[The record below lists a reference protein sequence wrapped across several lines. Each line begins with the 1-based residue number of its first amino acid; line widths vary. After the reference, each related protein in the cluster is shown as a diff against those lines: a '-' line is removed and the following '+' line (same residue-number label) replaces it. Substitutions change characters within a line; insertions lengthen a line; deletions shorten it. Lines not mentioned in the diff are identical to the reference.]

1 MIPNDFYG
9 KKQFIWWTGVVE
21 DIQDPLK
28 LGSVR
33 VRIIGLHSEN
43 KSLVPTD
50 SLPWA
55 QVALPTTGAKSVSGP
70 REGDWVFGFFQDGEY
85 AQIPVV
91 LSVFPG
97 IESAQSSIVYQESVR
112 REGAA
117 NKPVST
123 QVDRVV
129 GEPTTYR
136 ISRGVMEGTLVNA
149 TNQQRKHVCDITP
162 EVTKA
167 VNYVKGQFG
176 FVIKELRDAIRALIA
191 VLGFGDGSGE
201 ISKLIQLAKAIAR
214 EVKYITDV
222 VKEMNELIGELARIA
237 SYLRAMIDY
246 ILSLPEKAKKFLAE
260 CLQRFTAAL
269 AKGFA
274 DLLTPPEFESL
285 TDGGSFKEITDAVKE
300 VQTAANDLTSEL
312 QNTVTGLG
320 SVVGAL
326 VNPASATDIAAAGAD
341 FDQYLAS
348 ITPSKESI
356 EQQYAVTVD
365 FLTLKV

>member
-70 REGDWVFGFFQDGEY
+70 REGDCVFGFFQDGEY

-97 IESAQSSIVYQESVR
+97 IESSQSSIVYQEAVK

-117 NKPVST
+117 NKPVSS

-136 ISRGVMEGTLVNA
+136 ISRGVMQGTLVNA

-176 FVIKELRDAIRALIA
+176 VVIKALRDAIRLLLAK
-191 VLGFGDGSGE
+191 LGFEPSGE
-201 ISKLIQLAKAIAR
+201 ISKLVQLAKAIAR
-214 EVKYITDV
+214 EIKYVTDV
-222 VKEMNELIGELARIA
+222 VKEVNELIGELARIA
-237 SYLRAMIDY
+237 AYLRAMIDY

-260 CLQRFTAAL
+260 CLQRFTEAL
-269 AKGFA
+269 EKGFI
-274 DLLTPPEFESL
+274 DLLTPPDLKDSL
-285 TDGGSFKEITDAVKE
+285 GDFKEITDAVKE

-320 SVVGAL
+320 NVAGAL
-326 VNPASATDIAAAGAD
+326 INPASASDVAAAGTD
-341 FDQYLAS
+341 FDQYIAS

-356 EQQYAVTVD
+356 EEQYAVTVD
-365 FLTLKV
+365 FLTLRV

>member
-97 IESAQSSIVYQESVR
+97 IESAQSSIVYQESVK

-136 ISRGVMEGTLVNA
+136 ISRGVMQGTLVNA

-176 FVIKELRDAIRALIA
+176 FVIKELRDLIRILLAK
-191 VLGFGDGSGE
+191 LGFEPSGE
-201 ISKLIQLAKAIAR
+201 ISKLVQLAKAIAR
-214 EVKYITDV
+214 EIKYVTDV
-222 VKEMNELIGELARIA
+222 VKEMNELIGELTRIA
-237 SYLRAMIDY
+237 TQIRAMIDY

-260 CLQRFTAAL
+260 CLQRFTDAL
-269 AKGFA
+269 AKGFT
-274 DLLTPPEFESL
+274 DLLTPPDFQGSL
-285 TDGGSFKEITDAVKE
+285 GDFKSITDAVKE

-320 SVVGAL
+320 NVAGAL
-326 VNPASATDIAAAGAD
+326 INPASAIDVAAAGTD
-341 FDQYLAS
+341 FDQYIAS
-348 ITPSKESI
+348 ITPSKETI
-356 EQQYAVTVD
+356 EEQYAVTVD
-365 FLTLKV
+365 FLTLRV

>member
-136 ISRGVMEGTLVNA
+136 ISRGVMQGTLVNA

-167 VNYVKGQFG
+167 VSYVKGKFNV
-176 FVIKELRDAIRALIA
+176 VIKELRDLIRILLAK
-191 VLGFGDGSGE
+191 LGFDGSGE
-201 ISKLIQLAKAIAR
+201 ISKLVQLAKAIAR
-214 EVKYITDV
+214 EIKYLTDI
-222 VKEMNELIGELARIA
+222 VKEVNELVGELVVIA
-237 SYLRAMIDY
+237 TQIRAMIDY
-246 ILSLPEKAKKFLAE
+246 ILSLPEKARKFLAE
-260 CLQRFTAAL
+260 CLQRFTEAL
-269 AKGFA
+269 AKGYT
-274 DLLTPPEFESL
+274 DLLTPPEFSSPIG
-285 TDGGSFKEITDAVKE
+285 DFKEITDAVKD
-300 VQTAANDLTSEL
+300 VQSAANDLTNEL
-312 QNTVTGLG
+312 QNTVGGIG
-320 SVVGAL
+320 SIGEAL
-326 VNPASATDIAAAGAD
+326 INPASATDIAAIGTD
-341 FDQYLAS
+341 FEQYVSS
-348 ITPSKESI
+348 ITPSKETI
-356 EQQYAVTVD
+356 EEQYAVTVD
-365 FLTLKV
+365 FLTLRV

>member
-1 MIPNDFYG
+1 
-9 KKQFIWWTGVVE
+9 
-21 DIQDPLK
+21 
-28 LGSVR
+28 
-33 VRIIGLHSEN
+33 
-43 KSLVPTD
+43 
-50 SLPWA
+50 LPWA

-136 ISRGVMEGTLVNA
+136 ISRGVMQGTLVNVL
-149 TNQQRKHVCDITP
+149 NQDRKHVCDITP

-176 FVIKELRDAIRALIA
+176 IVIKALRDAIRALLLA
-191 VLGFGDGSGE
+191 LGFEPSGE
-201 ISKLIQLAKAIAR
+201 ISKLVQLAKAIAR
-214 EVKYITDV
+214 EIKYVTDV
-222 VKEMNELIGELARIA
+222 VKEMNELIGELVRIA
-237 SYLRAMIDY
+237 TYLRAMIDY

-260 CLQRFTAAL
+260 CLQRFTEAL

-274 DLLTPPEFESL
+274 DLLTPPELGSL
-285 TDGGSFKEITDAVKE
+285 TEGGDFKEITDAVKDI
-300 VQTAANDLTSEL
+300 QSAANDLTNEL

-320 SVVGAL
+320 NVGAAL
-326 VNPASATDIAAAGAD
+326 INPASASNIAAAGAD
-341 FDQYLAS
+341 FDQYISS

-356 EQQYAVTVD
+356 EQQYAVAVD
-365 FLTLKV
+365 FLTLRV

>member
-55 QVALPTTGAKSVSGP
+55 QVALPATGAKSVSGP

-97 IESAQSSIVYQESVR
+97 IESAQSSIVYQEAVR

-117 NKPVST
+117 NKPVSS

-136 ISRGVMEGTLVNA
+136 ISRGVMQGTLVDKV
-149 TNQQRKHVCDITP
+149 NQDRKHVCDITP

-176 FVIKELRDAIRALIA
+176 IVIEQLRKLIRGILLS
-191 VLGFGDGSGE
+191 LGFEPSGE
-201 ISKLIQLAKAIAR
+201 LTKLLQLAKAIAR
-214 EVKYITDV
+214 EIKYVTDI
-222 VKEMNELIGELARIA
+222 VKEINELTQELVVIAAR
-237 SYLRAMIDY
+237 LRAMIDY

-260 CLQRFTAAL
+260 CLKSFTDAL
-269 AKGFA
+269 SKGFA
-274 DLLTPPEFESL
+274 DLLTPPEFSSPLGELQSTLSESIS
-285 TDGGSFKEITDAVKE
+285 TI
-300 VQTAANDLTSEL
+300 QTSINDLTNEL
-312 QNTVTGLG
+312 NTT
-320 SVVGAL
+320 
-326 VNPASATDIAAAGAD
+326 
-341 FDQYLAS
+341 
-348 ITPSKESI
+348 
-356 EQQYAVTVD
+356 
-365 FLTLKV
+365 LTLPSQLA